1 MLYPIRIA
9 GGILSCATM
18 PTAMAY
24 VGDSTSLEKRG
35 QAMGLVG
42 AAMGM
47 GMIFGPAVGGLLS
60 TISLSF
66 PFVFAGLL
74 ALANAVS
81 LWLWMPESLA
91 VEQRV
96 VRKIERASLLEGT
109 HSPFVVLF
117 VVILFASIGE
127 SIHHGTFALFT
138 EAKLSFTA
146 RDIGWALP
154 LPEWVRCWCRD
165 CWWAE

>member
-1 MLYPIRIA
+1 MVVAARI
-9 GGILSCATM
+9 
-18 PTAMAY
+18 P
-24 VGDSTSLEKRG
+24 
-35 QAMGLVG
+35 
-42 AAMGM
+42 
-47 GMIFGPAVGGLLS
+47 
-60 TISLSF
+60 
-66 PFVFAGLL
+66 
-74 ALANAVS
+74 
-81 LWLWMPESLA
+81 A

-96 VRKIERASLLEGT
+96 VRKIERASLLEGI

-146 RDIGWALP
+146 RDIGWLTAAGVGSVL
-154 LPEWVRCWCRD
+154 VQD